1 MRSDIGRHESLNVK
15 ALLNLETDSRNECKC
30 AYVSVRVTCVTKGSI
45 RGTMPS
51 SMVRAIASRHVAPAI
66 AMLQLSSPSRSSCSA
81 VIKGRE
87 GSRKRDGQN
96 EGQ

>member
-1 MRSDIGRHESLNVK
+1 
-15 ALLNLETDSRNECKC
+15 
-30 AYVSVRVTCVTKGSI
+30 VTKGSI

-51 SMVRAIASRHVAPAI
+51 SIVRAIASRHVAPAI

-87 GSRKRDGQN
+87 GSRKRNGQN
-96 EGQ
+96 EGQGGKRRSEGEESKIKVAKLSVPNARKEQR

>member
-1 MRSDIGRHESLNVK
+1 M
-15 ALLNLETDSRNECKC
+15 
-30 AYVSVRVTCVTKGSI
+30 TKGSI

-51 SMVRAIASRHVAPAI
+51 SIVRAIASRHVAPAI

-87 GSRKRDGQN
+87 GSRKRDGRN
-96 EGQ
+96 EGQGGNGRSEGEEFLKKSRKTVGAKCKKGREVEFQLCRVW